1 MPGPEEI
8 GNLNITVGVD
18 IESAK
23 AGLQSVKAE
32 MESVGPTADGVSQQ
46 TQDAIS
52 RVIGR
57 LDDIISILDGVEEK
71 TKSVTDFSKRAWGT
85 AADAVNPYI
94 SSIEDLEDVTTDAA
108 KASEKT
114 GGSINAVFGKVGE
127 TLEKSTSG
135 VRKFVGSLSSVA
147 GVATGL
153 ISVFGLVSGAVLG
166 FKSILESI
174 GGDGDKDKPLPKVG
188 ELLEDLA
195 NKARG
200 VDDALQNSPGYVQTL
215 SRIKEAKEE
224 LTALN
229 AELARSTTPRGV
241 GPGERSI
248 SLGRQEYEVR
258 LDIENT
264 KRKIVEL
271 EQQSNDIL
279 KTAIDKREEAKKQE
293 QDALDIA
300 KKRAAS
306 LESLGKIAEGLSISL
321 LPEDEQIRAN
331 AELQIE
337 QLKRIAKE
345 GGIDSDDFILRAAI
359 TAVEEIREKNLEAI
373 REQERIK
380 DEAQRARD
388 AESAA
393 KQIESAQRAAEAFA
407 RGLDG
412 IFGADFTTR
421 LDNLTAAVRDGN
433 NAIRRL
439 K

>member
-1 MPGPEEI
+1 MPGPETIGEVEI
-8 GNLNITVGVD
+8 KVGANTSGLKASISDAKKEVEEVGD
-18 IESAK
+18 AAEKTSGKVSGAFTK
-23 AGLQSVKAE
+23 AGE
-32 MESVGPTADGVSQQ
+32 
-46 TQDAIS
+46 AI
-52 RVIGR
+52 
-57 LDDIISILDGVEEK
+57 
-71 TKSVTDFSKRAWGT
+71 
-85 AADAVNPYI
+85 
-94 SSIEDLEDVTTDAA
+94 
-108 KASEKT
+108 
-114 GGSINAVFGKVGE
+114 E
-127 TLEKSTSG
+127 TSTSG
-135 VRKFVGSLSSVA
+135 VRKFVGALSSVA

-153 ISVFGLVSGAVLG
+153 VGVFGLVTGAVLS
-166 FKSILESI
+166 FKTMLEGISGK
-174 GGDGDKDKPLPKVG
+174 GGEEDAPLPKAT
-188 ELLEDLA
+188 ELMKKLA
-195 NKARG
+195 DSARG
-200 VDDALQNSPGYVQTL
+200 VDKAMAESVGFVKLQERL
-215 SRIKEAKEE
+215 KEANK
-224 LTALN
+224 
-229 AELARSTTPRGV
+229 
-241 GPGERSI
+241 
-248 SLGRQEYEVR
+248 
-258 LDIENT
+258 
-264 KRKIVEL
+264 EL
-271 EQQSNDIL
+271 EDAQRLLKFEGSIAGEETIQRVADAQAEVNRLTQEGNDLL
-279 KTAIDKREEAKKQE
+279 KTYADNRERAARVAEEEAE
-293 QDALDIA
+293 REAERARAEEESI

-331 AELQIE
+331 AELQIKE
-337 QLKRIAKE
+337 LERIAKE

>member
-32 MESVGPTADGVSQQ
+32 MESVGPTADGASQQ

-94 SSIEDLEDVTTDAA
+94 SAVEDLEDVTTDAA

-135 VRKFVGSLSSVA
+135 VRKFVGSLSSTV
-147 GVATGL
+147 GVVTGMVGAVTGL
-153 ISVFGLVSGAVLG
+153 IGVLSLLKRSQDAAAEAAKKQSRATNDLIDQLNDYRDAVVTSTKESEEAFRSVVKAIDAQNDVVERSRLDALFLTAKEIKAEKDLEAQIAQTQAVYEERSRVEQEARAKQIEGTNRLN
-166 FKSILESI
+166 
-174 GGDGDKDKPLPKVG
+174 
-188 ELLEDLA
+188 ELLEA
-195 NKARG
+195 QR
-200 VDDALQNSPGYVQTL
+200 
-215 SRIKEAKEE
+215 
-224 LTALN
+224 
-229 AELARSTTPRGV
+229 
-241 GPGERSI
+241 
-248 SLGRQEYEVR
+248 
-258 LDIENT
+258 
-264 KRKIVEL
+264 
-271 EQQSNDIL
+271 
-279 KTAIDKREEAKKQE
+279 
-293 QDALDIA
+293 
-300 KKRAAS
+300 
-306 LESLGKIAEGLSISL
+306 ISL
-321 LPEDEQIRAN
+321 LPDDEQLQAQ
-331 AELQIE
+331 AERQKKIILDTFGGLGVVIDDDLIAE
-337 QLKRIAKE
+337 ALRNIDRITEKQLEAEREKQRIA
-345 GGIDSDDFILRAAI
+345 
-359 TAVEEIREKNLEAI
+359 
-373 REQERIK
+373 